1 MVPHPVIV
9 GAPLTVITAIVGLSG
24 VATVNP
30 LINLAATPTELAGNV
45 HEEVKADGSTVRCGF
60 A

>member
-24 VATVNP
+24 VATVND
-30 LINLAATPTELAGNV
+30 LAATPTELAGNV
-45 HEEVKADGSTVRCGF
+45 HREVKADGSTVRCGF